1 MSIMNSHG
9 SRTRLKNSPPE
20 FRKLDFQDQV
30 IFWLHQSPPRGGL
43 AASPPG
49 TQNMTSYE
57 SNFIEAIFTMHS
69 IIQGGFFNLISINLL
84 HTYMSVYIDVQNYF
98 TYICGIMILMSSR
111 HVNTRSSTAEKRL
124 RRQFVQQ
131 GLILRKTEKTAQLGA
146 QHTVMMVR
154 IY

>member
-1 MSIMNSHG
+1 MSIMNSRG
-9 SRTRLKNSPPE
+9 TRTRLKNSPPE

-57 SNFIEAIFTMHS
+57 SFIEAIFKMHS
-69 IIQGGFFNLISINLL
+69 IMQGVFFNLISINLL
-84 HTYMSVYIDVQNYF
+84 HTYISVQNYF

-111 HVNTRSSTAEKRL
+111 HVNTNSSTAEKRL

-146 QHTVMMVR
+146 QHIVRMVR